1 MNKFLNISF
10 LNFIDKKRITKNIFG
25 QLSIFVNSIIIQLF
39 FIPLMLIAWGPKNTG
54 LWLFLTSIPSA
65 ISFWKLSFSEAS
77 RQQLILSGETNKNKL
92 YSISLIL
99 TLLVIIIIGV
109 IYFIINFFFLDN
121 FTIVQ
126 NTKTENLKYIIS
138 IIFIT
143 FSLDLLNNN
152 HLVMSQYKGK
162 IYITNLIQ
170 IIYLLFSRSLI
181 VVCGFFTDKL
191 FFASL
196 FLLFAMILKYIFTKI
211 ILLRNKISFKFK
223 MNLLNKKKIKYIFN
237 TSLKYYYNDISLI
250 LNTSTF
256 IFILGIFFDAKLVA
270 YIIAL
275 NTLFRFFIIKFC
287 GIITNVLSYEIPY
300 LFKGKKINKLV
311 KILSLQSKFIYS
323 AVFLFLVGSYLFGD
337 YLFNLWTVGKFTDY
351 HNRIIL
357 LVCIEAIVF
366 ILGYNQLVF
375 GMYLNKLNNIT
386 LWSLIFTIFTY
397 ISLIIY
403 LKININIESVFIFLI
418 IKNLIIYYLN
428 FNFNFNLKKKIL
440 KND

>member
-109 IYFIINFFFLDN
+109 IYFIINFFFFLDN

-126 NTKTENLKYIIS
+126 NTKTENLKYIIL

-337 YLFNLWTVGKFTDY
+337 YLFNLWTVGKFTDF

-397 ISLIIY
+397 ISLIIF
-403 LKININIESVFIFLI
+403 LSIMLFFLSVIL
-418 IKNLIIYYLN
+418 
-428 FNFNFNLKKKIL
+428 FNFLLLFKGQILINLKNKLLGI
-440 KND
+440 